1 MEIGEI
7 MLLRLYGG
15 ELLMGKNGDAADA
28 PAVLLEDP
36 RLVVMV
42 PTMRGEVQVAMRPV
56 CAPFTS
62 KRLEKSL
69 SVPRLQVMFS
79 LGRDE
84 IGAELV
90 NGYLSDVSGI
100 KLASASDVTA
110 MAGKSATAGEF
121 SLR

>member
-7 MLLRLYGG
+7 TLLRLYGG
-15 ELLMGKNGDAADA
+15 EMLMGKNGDAAGA

-56 CAPFTS
+56 CAPFAS

-69 SVPRLQVMFS
+69 SVPRSQVMFS
-79 LGRDE
+79 LDRNE
-84 IGAELV
+84 IGPELV
-90 NGYLSDVSGI
+90 NGYLSDISGI

-110 MAGKSATAGEF
+110 VAGKPATAGEF